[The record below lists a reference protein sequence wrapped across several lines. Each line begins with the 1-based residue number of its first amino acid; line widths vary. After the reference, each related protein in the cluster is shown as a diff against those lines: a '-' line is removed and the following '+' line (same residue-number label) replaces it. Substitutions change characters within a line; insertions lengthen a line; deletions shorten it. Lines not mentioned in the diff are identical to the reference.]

1 MNLNFNGRT
10 LKRTALALVL
20 GALAGTS
27 YAQSTT
33 GDIVGSVTSAD
44 KIQVKSLASGTTREV
59 NVSGDGRFR
68 VSQLPTGTYEV
79 TTVSNGSPT
88 ATTRVTVVA
97 GQSSMA
103 TFASASSGGAT
114 SLDTVNVRALG
125 AANAIDLGSVESRTT
140 FTADKLNSLPVA
152 RDVTSVSLLTPG
164 TVSSSGYFGPA
175 SFGGASAAE
184 NSYYVNG
191 FNVTNLYDSLSFSE
205 IPYQAIDQLDIQ
217 TGGYGAKYGFS
228 TGGVTSVNVKRGTN
242 EWKGGF
248 SWTGAPD
255 SLRENE
261 PDTYYNDGSI
271 FRSYDKNSSS
281 SNVYSVW
288 AGGPLIEDKL
298 FVFAMGQFSNSK
310 TGSYS
315 SRGSQY
321 TTNGRPPSAAALS
334 TTGYDYESKTPYW
347 LLKVD
352 WYLNENNHLEYT
364 GFDNSRRYS
373 YNYFNALY
381 DKPDAGGEPART
393 NDLGELIGKTG
404 GQTDIFKWTSYLTE
418 NLTGSIQYGQMRNRS
433 SEHTI
438 SPDGVT
444 SFYDGNI
451 NSPEGACPYVLDYRS
466 ETGGTGRRIG
476 CAVASTVGMFG
487 GRNERKGARA
497 DFDWQLGDHK
507 IGFGY
512 SDEKWTSVQGT
523 SYSAGA
529 LWYLE
534 DDYANRVNFRNGG
547 SIEIKQKSWYVQ
559 DNWQINDN
567 FMLYAGIRNDSFDN
581 KNSDSISFVKQDDI
595 WQPRFGFSWD
605 ILGDGRS
612 KLFASAGRYSL
623 PIAANVAL
631 RAASAS
637 YYLDQYFTYDGI
649 NPNGSPII
657 TGSYE
662 DGAYDNI
669 VNGESGV
676 TPDPRAVASKGL
688 KPYTQDEVILGYQQQ
703 INSSIDFFNDWTV
716 GIKATYRRAN
726 KVIDDTCDSRS
737 LYNAAVAAGYD
748 LSNWA
753 DPWTVPEGLPGCWIY
768 NPGSDLQVT
777 LDVDGDGKVD
787 DITVPG
793 ASLGP
798 KAKRVYKAVTLS
810 ADKQTERW
818 YASFSYTWSK
828 LEGNYEGLV
837 KSTNGQDDTGTT
849 SDFDFAEI
857 MYGSDGYLFND
868 HRHSIKLY
876 GGFKFT
882 DEWSVG
888 LNMLAQSG
896 APKSCL
902 GGGWGSFDTEY
913 GYSGVFH
920 SCELNGNQPA
930 DDISKVG
937 SAGRTPW
944 QFTVSPNITYTPNW
958 LKGLSVQ
965 MSVINAFNN
974 IKPVQVYETKYGRPS
989 SAPTIRTYYNY
1000 NTPKYFNDPRYVR
1013 FQVQYDW

>member
-1 MNLNFNGRT
+1 MNLNFNGRA
-10 LKRTALALVL
+10 LKRTALAMVL

-27 YAQSTT
+27 YAQSTS
-33 GDIVGSVTSAD
+33 GDIVGTATSAD
-44 KIQVKSLASGTTREV
+44 KVQVKSLASGATREA
-59 NVSGDGRFR
+59 NVSADGRFR
-68 VSQLPTGTYEV
+68 ISQLPTGTYEV
-79 TTVSNGSPT
+79 TTISGGSPV

-97 GQSSMA
+97 GQQSFA
-103 TFASASSGGAT
+103 TFASASGGNAT

-125 AANAIDLGSVESRTT
+125 AANTIDLGSVESRTT

-152 RDVTSVSLLTPG
+152 RDITSVSLLTPG
-164 TVSSSGYFGPA
+164 TVASSGYFGPA

-205 IPYQAIDQLDIQ
+205 IPYQAIDQLDVQ
-217 TGGYGAKYGFS
+217 TGGYGAQYGFS

-248 SWTGAPD
+248 SWTGTPD
-255 SLRENE
+255 SLREKA
-261 PDTYYNDGSI
+261 PDTYYSDGSL

-310 TGSYS
+310 TGNFGN
-315 SRGSQY
+315 RGSQY
-321 TTNGRPPSAAALS
+321 TTNGRPPSATALS
-334 TTGYDYESKTPYW
+334 TSAYDYESKTPYW

-373 YNYFNALY
+373 YDYYTAAY
-381 DKPDAGGEPART
+381 DSPDAGGEPAKT
-393 NDLGELIGKTG
+393 GDLGQLIGKSG
-404 GQTDIFKWTSYLTE
+404 GQTDVFKWTSYLTE
-418 NLTGSIQYGQMRNRS
+418 NLTASLQYGQMRNRS

-438 SPDGVT
+438 SADGV
-444 SFYDGNI
+444 FDAYNGDI
-451 NSPEGACPYVLDYRS
+451 NSPQGACPYVLDYRS
-466 ETGGTGRRIG
+466 ATGGTGRQIG
-476 CAVASTVGMFG
+476 CAVASTVGIFG
-487 GRNERKGARA
+487 GRNERKGTRL

-507 IGFGY
+507 VGFGY

-523 SYSAGA
+523 SYSGGA
-529 LWYLE
+529 LWYLF
-534 DDYANRVNFRNGG
+534 DDYANLVNFRNGG
-547 SIEIKQKSWYVQ
+547 SIEIKQKSWYLQ
-559 DNWQINDN
+559 DNWQITDN
-567 FMLYAGIRNDSFDN
+567 FMLYGGIRNDSFNN
-581 KNSDSISFVKQDDI
+581 KNSDGATFVKQDNI

-605 ILGDGRS
+605 LLGDGRS
-612 KLFASAGRYSL
+612 KLFASVGRYSL

-637 YYLDQYFTYDGI
+637 YYLDQYYTYDGI
-649 NPNGSPII
+649 GANGAPNV
-657 TGSYE
+657 TGSFE
-662 DGAYDNI
+662 DGANDSV
-669 VNGESGV
+669 VNGEGGI

-688 KPYTQDEVILGYQQQ
+688 KPYTQDELIIGYQQQ
-703 INSSIDFFNDWTV
+703 ISSSIDFFNDWTV

-737 LYNAAVAAGYD
+737 LYNAAAAAGYD
-748 LSNWA
+748 LSNWS

-768 NPGSDLQVT
+768 NPGSDLKVT
-777 LDVDGDGKVD
+777 LDVDGNGTTEE
-787 DITVPG
+787 ITVPG
-793 ASLGP
+793 STLGP
-798 KAKRVYKAVTLS
+798 KAKRTYKAVTLS

-868 HRHSIKLY
+868 HRHSIKLF
-876 GGFKFT
+876 GGYKFT

-888 LNMLAQSG
+888 VNILAQSG

-902 GGGWGSFDTEY
+902 GGGYGSFDTEY

-920 SCELNGNQPA
+920 SCELNGRVPA
-930 DDISKVG
+930 DDIAKVG

-958 LKGLSVQ
+958 LEGLSLQV
-965 MSVINAFNN
+965 SVLNAFNN

-989 SAPTIRTYYNY
+989 AAPTIRNYYNY
-1000 NTPKYFNDPRYVR
+1000 NTPKYFNDPRAVR